1 MDFEAYLARVDGFVT
16 AGNYHAAL
24 NIALSGMNACRRQ
37 EDQAGV
43 DRCLEVIRGIVER
56 LQQEY
61 GSAGEAADAT
71 ASPHRTT
78 VPRP

>member
-43 DRCLEVIRGIVER
+43 DRCLEVIRGIVDR
-56 LQQEY
+56 LQQVY
-61 GSAGEAADAT
+61 GRGGEAADAA
-71 ASPHRTT
+71 ASPRQATD
-78 VPRP
+78 PRP